1 MALIK
6 AENLA
11 AQLRGL
17 ASMPLVHQLGLLVGL
32 AASVAVGVAV
42 VLWSQDPVYSP
53 LYGDLS
59 DADSSEVIA
68 ALQAQGVE
76 YRVNERT
83 GTVLVPASRLHETR
97 IALASAG
104 LPKSGSMGFE
114 LLDQKSA
121 FGDSEFME
129 TARYQRALEG
139 ELARTIGSLAD
150 VRGVRVHLALPK
162 RSLFVRERE
171 KPSASVLVNLAP
183 GRTLEPAQVQAVVNL
198 VSSSVP
204 NLERGRVTVID
215 QSGRLLTPQDSD
227 NPLGLT
233 TTQFEYARR
242 IENSYAKRIEEI
254 LTPILGPG
262 RVRAQVVA
270 DLDFTV
276 VESTEEA
283 YDPNPKALRSE
294 QVSEERSE
302 GSALAGG
309 IPGSLSNQP
318 PAGGAINSAGLS
330 GDSGAPPVSTSRNS
344 VRNFEL
350 DRTVKHVRS
359 PVGVLKRLSVA
370 VVVDDVVGVDE
381 NGQPKTKPLSAD
393 ERKDLTALVEKA
405 VGFDKDRGDSIQL
418 VNASFQPVGDT
429 ELFTRPSFWEQPWL
443 WDALKQGG
451 GILLLALLVLGVLRP
466 VMRGLAEKGARA
478 TVSQPR
484 LKGTLVGGALPASDE
499 LPADRLTVSSD
510 SGQPLGQLAAPQDYS
525 SQLSRAQSMVNE
537 DPKLAANLVKEWLT
551 Q

>member
-6 AENLA
+6 GEALA

-17 ASMPLVHQLGLLVGL
+17 ASMPLVHQLGLMVGL

-42 VLWSQDPVYSP
+42 VLWSQEPVYSP

-59 DADSSEVIA
+59 DADSGQVIA
-68 ALQAQGVE
+68 ALQAQGID
-76 YRVNERT
+76 YRLNEGK
-83 GTVLVPASRLHETR
+83 GTILVPARRLHEAR

-121 FGDSEFME
+121 FGDSELME

-162 RSLFVRERE
+162 RSIFVRERS
-171 KPSASVLVNLAP
+171 KPSASVLISLAS
-183 GRTLEPAQVQAVVNL
+183 GRTLERDQVQAIVNL

-204 NLERGRVTVID
+204 NLERSRVTVID
-215 QSGRLLTPQDSD
+215 QTGRLLTSRESDST
-227 NPLGLT
+227 LELSA
-233 TTQFEYARR
+233 TQFEYARR
-242 IENSYAKRIEEI
+242 IETSFARRVEDI
-254 LTPILGPG
+254 LTPILGAG

-270 DLDFTV
+270 DVDFTV
-276 VESTEEA
+276 VESTEEQ
-283 YDPNPKALRSE
+283 YTPNAKALRSE
-294 QVSEERSE
+294 QISEEKSQ
-302 GSALAGG
+302 GSVMGG

-318 PAGGAINSAGLS
+318 PAGGTTSPGGLS
-330 GDSGAPPVSTSRNS
+330 GGGSAPVSTSRNA

-350 DRTVKHVRS
+350 DRSVKHVRA
-359 PVGVLKRLSVA
+359 PVGVIKRLSVA
-370 VVVDDVVGVDE
+370 VVVDDVVGVDDK
-381 NGQPKTKPLSAD
+381 GQPKTKPLSAD
-393 ERKDLTALVEKA
+393 ELKDLTALVEKA
-405 VGFDKDRGDSIQL
+405 VGFDKERGDSIHIA
-418 VNASFQPVGDT
+418 NASFRTVADA
-429 ELFTRPSFWEQPWL
+429 ELVTGPSLWERPWI

-451 GILLLALLVLGVLRP
+451 GILLILLLVLGVLRP
-466 VMRGLAEKGARA
+466 VMRSLADKGSRVTSAQPRIRA
-478 TVSQPR
+478 TVAS
-484 LKGTLVGGALPASDE
+484 GASPAPDG
-499 LPADRLTVSSD
+499 LPADRLSVSS
-510 SGQPLGQLAAPQDYS
+510 GGAPALGQLAPPQDYS
-525 SQLSRAQSMVNE
+525 AQLSRAQSMVNE